1 MTRASIREYLATQRV
16 RYRLAS
22 RAGRR
27 RLLDEVVAVTGY
39 HRKAVIRCLRD
50 TLRPRVSG
58 APVGRPRQYGPA
70 VAVAAQVLW
79 EAAGQIGAKRLQPF
93 VPELL
98 ARLTA
103 CGELALSPATTAL
116 VQRVSPATLE
126 RLLTAARR
134 DRPRRGLSTTQPGAW
149 LKQQIPIRTFA
160 EWDDAQPGYLEVDL
174 VAHCGDHADGFFLHT
189 LCAVDV
195 VTGWV
200 ELQPV
205 WGKGHKRVKSALH
218 EIRGRLPVP
227 LRGLD
232 SDNGSEFI
240 NRPLYYYCF
249 REGITFTRS
258 RAYRKNDSAHVEQKN
273 GAIVRA
279 LIGYDRYASRAAYA
293 HLARVYRLLRLHT
306 NFFQPVQRL
315 VAKTRQGA
323 QVRRVH
329 DRAQTP
335 FQRLCTSGALTPD
348 RQRELQALYETLN
361 PLRLRRDI
369 DAALVTLW
377 RRATPDLAPLPAT
390 LVAGSSR

>member
-1 MTRASIREYLATQRV
+1 VTRASIREYLATQRV

-50 TLRPRVSG
+50 TPRPRVSG

-116 VQRVSPATLE
+116 VQRVSSATLE

-205 WGKGHKRVKSALH
+205 WGKGHKRVKAALH

-293 HLARVYRLLRLHT
+293 QLARVYRLLRLHT

-323 QVRRVH
+323 RVRRVH

-335 FQRLCTSGALTPD
+335 FQRLCTSGALTPA

-377 RRATPDLAPLPAT
+377 RRATPDLAPLTTT

>member
-1 MTRASIREYLATQRV
+1 M
-16 RYRLAS
+16 
-22 RAGRR
+22 
-27 RLLDEVVAVTGY
+27 
-39 HRKAVIRCLRD
+39 
-50 TLRPRVSG
+50 
-58 APVGRPRQYGPA
+58 
-70 VAVAAQVLW
+70 AVAAQVLW
-79 EAAGQIGAKRLQPF
+79 EAAGQIGAKRLPA
-93 VPELL
+93 VR
-98 ARLTA
+98 ARAARALDRVRGTGLVA
-103 CGELALSPATTAL
+103 CDPAL
-116 VQRVSPATLE
+116 VQRASPATLE

-189 LCAVDV
+189 RCAVDV

-205 WGKGHKRVKSALH
+205 WGKGHKRVKAALH

-279 LIGYDRYASRAAYA
+279 LIGYDRYASRAAYVQ
-293 HLARVYRLLRLHT
+293 LARVYRLLRLHT

-315 VAKTRQGA
+315 VAD
-323 QVRRVH
+323 VRPV
-329 DRAQTP
+329 RACGVP
-335 FQRLCTSGALTPD
+335 RSD
-348 RQRELQALYETLN
+348 
-361 PLRLRRDI
+361 PLRGAVLREISPSGNRPLAPALLRRSGR
-369 DAALVTLW
+369 AWTL
-377 RRATPDLAPLPAT
+377 LAS
-390 LVAGSSR
+390 SSRPSWR